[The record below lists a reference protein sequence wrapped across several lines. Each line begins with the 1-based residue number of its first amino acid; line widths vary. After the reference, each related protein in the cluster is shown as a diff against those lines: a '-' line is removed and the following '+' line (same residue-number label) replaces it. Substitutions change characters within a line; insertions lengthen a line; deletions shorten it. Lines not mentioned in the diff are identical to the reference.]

1 MSLNILTFLSHHRIL
16 DKPHPDHLDNHS
28 KKEKF
33 ESINI
38 RLTQNRS
45 WREKVFAQTIVL
57 ADTGSFMSVF
67 SSCSY
72 RLLDFICFSP
82 SKNQPLMCL

>member
-1 MSLNILTFLSHHRIL
+1 M
-16 DKPHPDHLDNHS
+16 DNQDS

-38 RLTQNRS
+38 RLTHNRS

-57 ADTGSFMSVF
+57 VDTGSFLSIFFFMFLQVDTGLFMSVL
-67 SSCSY
+67 S
-72 RLLDFICFSP
+72 
-82 SKNQPLMCL
+82 

>member
-1 MSLNILTFLSHHRIL
+1 MSLHILTSLSHHRIL
-16 DKPHPDHLDNHS
+16 EKSHSDHLDNQDS

-45 WREKVFAQTIVL
+45 WREKVFAQTL
-57 ADTGSFMSVF
+57 EA
-67 SSCSY
+67 
-72 RLLDFICFSP
+72 
-82 SKNQPLMCL
+82 